1 MNGGSLDLPRVTS
14 PAGRMVRAIDPDEA
28 SGYRDYQ
35 VELSTDFRRPLWGG
49 TYETLVHSPAALM
62 KDFVDR
68 GMSYF
73 QTRSHD
79 SGEIPGKILEKS
91 LRFEK
96 TGALIKLVGTVRIVD
111 DGAAGT
117 AQIKRWDAG
126 VNRNLSIDYEWR
138 EWVIAESADD
148 DETDIRVEK
157 WRLRGVSAV
166 SDPADE
172 EVGVM
177 DAATRQTLETCIM
190 QRKTKVGSQLMRRDA
205 AAEEVKE
212 ARSRRGEEAR
222 R

>member
-1 MNGGSLDLPRVTS
+1 
-14 PAGRMVRAIDPDEA
+14 
-28 SGYRDYQ
+28 
-35 VELSTDFRRPLWGG
+35 
-49 TYETLVHSPAALM
+49 
-62 KDFVDR
+62 
-68 GMSYF
+68 MSYF
-73 QTRSHD
+73 QARSHY

-91 LRFEK
+91 LRFDRAGEL
-96 TGALIKLVGTVRIVD
+96 TKLVGTVRIVD

-177 DAATRQTLETCIM
+177 DAATRKSLETLYYG
-190 QRKTKVGSQLMRRDA
+190 T
-205 AAEEVKE
+205 
-212 ARSRRGEEAR
+212 
-222 R
+222 